1 MAALA
6 PDAIHGEFVR
16 LAQAGLTLHE
26 YARAGV
32 RVLRRAVAFDAAAAV
47 WFDPAVGLPVDR
59 WIDDSGLRRAEIEL
73 DAADI
78 DKFRELGASGRR
90 AARLSEATDGNP
102 AGGRGHREPPR
113 ARGVGDELR
122 VVDVG
127 DSGLRGGMV
136 LYRRPEAPDFTARD
150 VNVLASLAGECAEAR
165 RVRLEQ
171 DLSADGG
178 AGDRGLLVLDDDDGI
193 EMADAAADAW
203 LDELRA
209 TGRRLPVVV
218 TAVAARVRAIESGR
232 TDGAATVTVRARAR
246 SGRWVLVRG
255 SALGNGGRAPRI
267 AVTLEPARAPELAE
281 VIADAY
287 GLTARE
293 RRVTEL
299 VARGLPNVAIG
310 DQLHLSPY
318 TVQDHL
324 KAIFE
329 KLEVSSRGQ
338 LVARLFVDHSLGR
351 STDKAWSKTRWG
363 SHRLFASWSLL

>member
-1 MAALA
+1 MATLA
-6 PDAIHGEFVR
+6 PGAIHGEFVR
-16 LAQAGLTLHE
+16 LAHAGLDVHE

-32 RVLRRAVAFDAAAAV
+32 RVLRRAVAFDAVAAV
-47 WFDPAVGLPVDR
+47 WFDPTAALPVDR
-59 WIDDSGLRRAEIEL
+59 WIDDSMIDDAGLHLAEIEL

-78 DKFRELGASGRR
+78 EKFRALAASGRR
-90 AARLSEATDGNP
+90 AARLSEATDGKP
-102 AGGRGHREPPR
+102 DGGRGHREPPR
-113 ARGVGDELR
+113 PRGVGDELR
-122 VVDVG
+122 VVDLG
-127 DSGLRGGMV
+127 DSGLRGGFV
-136 LYRRPEAPDFTARD
+136 LYRRQGAPQFTARD
-150 VNVLASLAGECAEAR
+150 VNVLVSLAGECSEAQ

-178 AGDRGLLVLDDDDGI
+178 DSDRGLLVLDDDDGV
-193 EMADAAADAW
+193 EMADAAAAAW
-203 LDELRA
+203 LDELGA
-209 TGRRLPVVV
+209 TGRRLPLVV
-218 TAVAARVRAIESGR
+218 TAVAERARSIESGR
-232 TDGAATVTVRARAR
+232 TDAAATVTVRARAR

-299 VARGLPNVAIG
+299 VAQGLPNVAIAG
-310 DQLHLSPY
+310 QLYLSPY

-338 LVARLFVDHSLGR
+338 LVAQLFVDHSLGR
-351 STDKAWSKTRWG
+351 GRRPSPPATAAQR
-363 SHRLFASWSLL
+363 A

>member
-1 MAALA
+1 MATLA

-16 LAQAGLTLHE
+16 LAHAGLALHE

-47 WFDPAVGLPVDR
+47 WFDPTAALPVDK
-59 WIDDSGLRRAEIEL
+59 WIDDSMIDDAGLHLAEIEL

-90 AARLSEATDGNP
+90 AARLSEATDGKP
-102 AGGRGHREPPR
+102 DGGRGHREPPR
-113 ARGVGDELR
+113 PRGVGDELR
-122 VVDVG
+122 VVDLG

-136 LYRRPEAPDFTARD
+136 LYRRQGAPRFTARD
-150 VNVLASLAGECAEAR
+150 VNVLASLRGECAEVQ

-178 AGDRGLLVLDDDDGI
+178 DSDRGLLVLDDDDGV
-193 EMADAAADAW
+193 EMADAAAAAW
-203 LDELRA
+203 LDELGA
-209 TGRRLPVVV
+209 TGRRLPLVV
-218 TAVAARVRAIESGR
+218 TAVAERARAIESGR
-232 TDGAATVTVRARAR
+232 IDAPATATVRARAR

-255 SALGNGGRAPRI
+255 SALGNGGGAPRI

-299 VARGLPNVAIG
+299 VGARPAQRR
-310 DQLHLSPY
+310 DRR
-318 TVQDHL
+318 
-324 KAIFE
+324 
-329 KLEVSSRGQ
+329 VSSTCRPT
-338 LVARLFVDHSLGR
+338 R
-351 STDKAWSKTRWG
+351 SRTT
-363 SHRLFASWSLL
+363 

>member
-1 MAALA
+1 MATLA

-16 LAQAGLTLHE
+16 LAHAGLAIHE
-26 YARAGV
+26 YARAGM
-32 RVLRRAVAFDAAAAV
+32 RVLRRAVAFDAVAAV
-47 WFDPAVGLPVDR
+47 WFDPTAALPVDK
-59 WIDDSGLRRAEIEL
+59 WIDDSMIDDAGLHLAEIEL

-90 AARLSEATDGNP
+90 AARLSEATDG
-102 AGGRGHREPPR
+102 GDREPPR
-113 ARGVGDELR
+113 PRGVGDELR

-127 DSGLRGGMV
+127 DSGLRGGFV
-136 LYRRPEAPDFTARD
+136 LYRRQGAPHFTARD
-150 VNVLASLAGECAEAR
+150 VNVLASLKGECAEAQ

-178 AGDRGLLVLDDDDGI
+178 DSDRGLLVLDDDDGI
-193 EMADAAADAW
+193 EMADAAAAAW
-203 LDELRA
+203 LDELGA
-209 TGRRLPVVV
+209 TGRRLPLVV
-218 TAVAARVRAIESGR
+218 TAVAERAREIESGR
-232 TDGAATVTVRARAR
+232 TDAAATATVRARAR

-281 VIADAY
+281 VIADAF

-299 VARGLPNVAIG
+299 VAQGLPNVAIAG
-310 DQLHLSPY
+310 QLYLSPY

-329 KLEVSSRGQ
+329 KLERVEPRTARRPAVRRSLARSRPT
-338 LVARLFVDHSLGR
+338 ARLDAVLSPARPTEHG
-351 STDKAWSKTRWG
+351 
-363 SHRLFASWSLL
+363 

>member
-16 LAQAGLTLHE
+16 LAQAGLGFHE
-26 YARAGV
+26 YARAGM
-32 RVLRRAVAFDAAAAV
+32 RVLHRAVAFDAAAAV
-47 WFDPAVGLPVDR
+47 WFDPTAALPVDK
-59 WIDDSGLRRAEIEL
+59 WIDGSMIDDAGLHLGEIDL

-78 DKFRELGASGRR
+78 DKFRELAASGRR
-90 AARLSEATDGNP
+90 AARLSEATEGKPD
-102 AGGRGHREPPR
+102 GGRGRREPPR
-113 ARGVGDELR
+113 PRGVGDELR
-122 VVDVG
+122 VVRLS
-127 DSGLRGGMV
+127 DSGLWGGMV
-136 LYRRPEAPDFTARD
+136 LYRRQGAPHFTARD
-150 VNVLASLAGECAEAR
+150 VNVLASLAGECAEAQ

-178 AGDRGLLVLDDDDGI
+178 DGDRGLLVLDDDDGI
-193 EMADAAADAW
+193 EMADAAAAAW

-209 TGRRLPVVV
+209 TGGRLPLVV
-218 TAVAARVRAIESGR
+218 TAVAERARAIESGR
-232 TDGAATVTVRARAR
+232 ADAAATATVRARAR
-246 SGRWVLVRG
+246 SGRWVVVRG
-255 SALGNGGRAPRI
+255 SALGNGGRVPRI

-299 VARGLPNVAIG
+299 VGRGLPTAAIAA
-310 DQLHLSPY
+310 QLYLSTY

-329 KLEVSSRGQ
+329 KLDVSSRGQ
-338 LVARLFVDHSLGR
+338 LVARLFIDHSLGR
-351 STDKAWSKTRWG
+351 GRHPSPPATAAQR
-363 SHRLFASWSLL
+363 A

>member
-1 MAALA
+1 
-6 PDAIHGEFVR
+6 
-16 LAQAGLTLHE
+16 
-26 YARAGV
+26 
-32 RVLRRAVAFDAAAAV
+32 VLV
-47 WFDPAVGLPVDR
+47 
-59 WIDDSGLRRAEIEL
+59 
-73 DAADI
+73 
-78 DKFRELGASGRR
+78 
-90 AARLSEATDGNP
+90 
-102 AGGRGHREPPR
+102 
-113 ARGVGDELR
+113 
-122 VVDVG
+122 
-127 DSGLRGGMV
+127 
-136 LYRRPEAPDFTARD
+136 
-150 VNVLASLAGECAEAR
+150 SLAGECSEAQ

-178 AGDRGLLVLDDDDGI
+178 DSDRGLLVLDDDDGI
-193 EMADAAADAW
+193 EMADAAAAAW

-209 TGRRLPVVV
+209 TGRRLPLVV
-218 TAVAARVRAIESGR
+218 TAVAERARSIESGR
-232 TDGAATVTVRARAR
+232 TDAAATVTVRARAR

-299 VARGLPNVAIG
+299 VAQGLPNVAIAG
-310 DQLHLSPY
+310 QLYLSPY

-338 LVARLFVDHSLGR
+338 LVAQLFVDHSLGR
-351 STDKAWSKTRWG
+351 GRRPSPPATAAQR
-363 SHRLFASWSLL
+363 A

>member
-1 MAALA
+1 MATLA
-6 PDAIHGEFVR
+6 PEAIHGEFVR
-16 LAQAGLTLHE
+16 LAHAGLAVHE
-26 YARAGV
+26 YARAAM

-47 WFDPAVGLPVDR
+47 WFDPTAALPVDR
-59 WIDDSGLRRAEIEL
+59 WIDDSMIDDAGLHLAEIER

-90 AARLSEATDGNP
+90 AARLSEAPDGGC
-102 AGGRGHREPPR
+102 AHREPLRP
-113 ARGVGDELR
+113 RGVGDELR
-122 VVDVG
+122 VVDLG
-127 DSGLRGGMV
+127 DSGPRGGFV
-136 LYRRPEAPDFTARD
+136 LYRRQGAPHFTTRD
-150 VNVLASLAGECAEAR
+150 VNVLASLKGECAEAQ

-178 AGDRGLLVLDDDDGI
+178 DSGRGLLVLDDDDGI
-193 EMADAAADAW
+193 EMADAAAAAW
-203 LDELRA
+203 LDELGA
-209 TGRRLPVVV
+209 TGWGLPLVV
-218 TAVAARVRAIESGR
+218 TAVAERARAIESGR
-232 TDGAATVTVRARAR
+232 TDAAATATVRARAR
-246 SGRWVLVRG
+246 SGRWVVVRG
-255 SALGNGGRAPRI
+255 SALGNGGGTPRI

-299 VARGLPNVAIG
+299 VAHGLRNTAIAG
-310 DQLHLSPY
+310 QLYLSPY

-329 KLEVSSRGQ
+329 KLDVSSRGE

-351 STDKAWSKTRWG
+351 GRQPERITSVLSPARPTDHG
-363 SHRLFASWSLL
+363 